1 MIDYDLVQVGAAVM
15 DFGLPYMMWLGSR
28 FTDFTYR
35 RDFIKSYLHHSSLPT
50 DEKSVRDMMV
60 DCEINT
66 IVAFPGLLANI
77 YDAEIPLLR
86 GVDHPTA
93 KSGYIAQSSKASPT
107 GLELID
113 LLAEAVLKVKS
124 SADLITSS
132 LEQGLVVTIFKN
144 KGLGSNLLYSWLK
157 EMQEN
162 NMLRL
167 FGIAETDGGKL
178 FVSDHARKK

>member
-1 MIDYDLVQVGAAVM
+1 
-15 DFGLPYMMWLGSR
+15 MML
-28 FTDFTYR
+28 
-35 RDFIKSYLHHSSLPT
+35 
-50 DEKSVRDMMV
+50 

-66 IVAFPGLLANI
+66 IVAFPGLLSNI

-86 GVDHPTA
+86 GFDHPTA
-93 KSGYIAQSSKASPT
+93 KSGYIAQYSEASPT

-113 LLAEAVLKVKS
+113 LLAEAVLKVRS
-124 SADLITSS
+124 NADLITSS

-144 KGLGSNLLYSWLK
+144 KGRIKFAYSWLK

-167 FGIAETDGGKL
+167 FGIAESDGAEL
-178 FVSDHARKK
+178 FVSDHAKKKNRRLYF